1 MRHHAIEAPRRT
13 REMVPSRVLTTVS
26 VKYLFGDVNI
36 AQNFYFFRKAKKNE
50 SYSDI
55 AGHIGG
61 TLFPKFVFL
70 AAAALYLYLDHE
82 QLPFFCPTCPSLSP
96 FKSPSHAV
104 TKARLTKTKMAA
116 ERRSAMSAE
125 TAQSPTFMKNIS
137 SRPGSI
143 SPSVTPFSG
152 TLMELDEYRQKPLF
166 CLPFLLCSGAA

>member
-1 MRHHAIEAPRRT
+1 MQILPRISISLGR
-13 REMVPSRVLTTVS
+13 L
-26 VKYLFGDVNI
+26 
-36 AQNFYFFRKAKKNE
+36 KKNE

-55 AGHIGG
+55 AGHTGG

-70 AAAALYLYLDHE
+70 AAAAAVFIFRPRVAPIFLPYLP
-82 QLPFFCPTCPSLSP
+82 LPLSLQISL
-96 FKSPSHAV
+96 
-104 TKARLTKTKMAA
+104 TRGYQGRLTKTKMAA

-152 TLMELDEYRQKPLF
+152 ALMELDEYR
-166 CLPFLLCSGAA
+166 